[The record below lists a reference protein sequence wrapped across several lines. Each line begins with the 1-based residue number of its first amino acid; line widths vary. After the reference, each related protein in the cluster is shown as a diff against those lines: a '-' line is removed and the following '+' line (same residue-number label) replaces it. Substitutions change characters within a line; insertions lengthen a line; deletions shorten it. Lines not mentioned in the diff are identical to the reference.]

1 MVRATAISIAVGDG
15 VLVGQQ
21 PPNSVGALSMCRPAF
36 RFPFVTE
43 PINKN
48 KIRAWGKAP
57 AGPTLAIERRKGVKP
72 VVLRQIQVSAG
83 AVLVAKLPGQ
93 QRLRA
98 EGGLDAAATFS

>member
-83 AVLVAKLPGQ
+83 RCSCRQAARSAAVARG
-93 QRLRA
+93 
-98 EGGLDAAATFS
+98 GGLGRSSNI